1 MNSFPPKRVAVD
13 SSDAHRLAVNAS
25 WLLRLRW
32 VAVVGQLFTIGVAR
46 YVIGDSIFLL
56 PLLSIVAFTAVTNV
70 ILLPLT
76 RPLRIEEKVS
86 NYTHLRLAAVMLLDL
101 LLLTGLLF
109 FAGGPANPFALFY
122 LVNLALAAVVLPT
135 RMSWALAIVAAVC
148 FASLH
153 VQFQPI
159 QGLGNIYA
167 NSDNSNWGGIT
178 LQHEGFSVA
187 LIASAAVIVYFFTR
201 ISGELQQRES
211 ELRVAEQQQ
220 ARNERLQALATL
232 AAGAGHELAT
242 PLSTIAVVANELE
255 RHLNDSEAPDELL
268 DDVKLIRTE
277 LASCR
282 TILNRMSTDAGQ
294 AAGDELTE
302 LSIQSIV
309 EESTQG
315 LRKTGDIEIALSDDA
330 QQVTVRAPL
339 QGLAQAIR
347 GVLQNAFDASQPG
360 QSIELTAHVIDR
372 RVHLTVVD
380 HGEGM
385 PAHVLARVGEPFYTT
400 KEVGQGTGLGLFLT
414 RSVIERLGG
423 DLDVRSVENEGTAV
437 DIQLPIYQ
445 E

>member
-1 MNSFPPKRVAVD
+1 
-13 SSDAHRLAVNAS
+13 
-25 WLLRLRW
+25 
-32 VAVVGQLFTIGVAR
+32 AR
-46 YVIGDSIFLL
+46 HY
-56 PLLSIVAFTAVTNV
+56 
-70 ILLPLT
+70 
-76 RPLRIEEKVS
+76 
-86 NYTHLRLAAVMLLDL
+86 H
-101 LLLTGLLF
+101 
-109 FAGGPANPFALFY
+109 
-122 LVNLALAAVVLPT
+122 
-135 RMSWALAIVAAVC
+135 
-148 FASLH
+148 
-153 VQFQPI
+153 
-159 QGLGNIYA
+159 
-167 NSDNSNWGGIT
+167 
-178 LQHEGFSVA
+178 
-187 LIASAAVIVYFFTR
+187 
-201 ISGELQQRES
+201 
-211 ELRVAEQQQ
+211 
-220 ARNERLQALATL
+220 
-232 AAGAGHELAT
+232 
-242 PLSTIAVVANELE
+242 
-255 RHLNDSEAPDELL
+255 DSEAPDELL

>member
-1 MNSFPPKRVAVD
+1 MNAFPPPRVAVD
-13 SSDAHRLAVNAS
+13 FSDAHRLAVNAS

-32 VAVVGQLFTIGVAR
+32 VAVVGQLLTIGVAR
-46 YVIGDSIFLL
+46 CLIGDSIFVL
-56 PLLSIVAFTAVTNV
+56 PLLSIVAFTAITNL
-70 ILLPLT
+70 ILLPLS

-86 NYTHLRLAAVMLLDL
+86 NYTRLRLAAVMLLDL

-122 LVNLALAAVVLPT
+122 LVNLALAAVVLPA
-135 RMSWALAIVAAVC
+135 RMSWVLALVAALC
-148 FASLH
+148 FAVLH
-153 VQFQPI
+153 LKFQPI
-159 QGLGNIYA
+159 PGLGNIYA
-167 NSDNSNWGGIT
+167 NSSNSNWGGIT

-187 LIASAAVIVYFFTR
+187 LIASATVIVYFFTR
-201 ISGELQQRES
+201 ISGELRQREN

-255 RHLNDSEAPDELL
+255 RHLNDSDAPNELL
-268 DDVKLIRTE
+268 DDVRLIRTE

-294 AAGDELTE
+294 AAGDELTD
-302 LSIQSIV
+302 LTIQSIV
-309 EESTQG
+309 DESVQG
-315 LRKTGDIEIALSDDA
+315 LRKIGNIEVNVSSEA
-330 QQVTVRAPL
+330 QAVTVRAPL

-347 GVLQNAFDASQPG
+347 GVLQNAFDASQSG
-360 QSIELTAHVIDR
+360 QSVKLTAEVLDN

-380 HGEGM
+380 RGEGM
-385 PAHVLARVGEPFYTT
+385 PPEVLARVGEPFFTT

-414 RSVIERLGG
+414 RTVIERLGG
-423 DLDVRSVENEGTAV
+423 NVEVQSSEGEGTAV
-437 DIQLPIYQ
+437 DIQLPIIA
-445 E
+445 

>member
-1 MNSFPPKRVAVD
+1 MNAFPPQRVAVD
-13 SSDAHRLAVNAS
+13 FSDAHRLAVNAS

-32 VAVVGQLFTIGVAR
+32 VAVVGQLLTIGVAR
-46 YVIGDSIFLL
+46 CLIGDSIFVL
-56 PLLSIVAFTAVTNV
+56 PLLSIVAFTAITNL
-70 ILLPLT
+70 ILLPLS

-86 NYTHLRLAAVMLLDL
+86 NYTRLRLAAVMLLDL

-122 LVNLALAAVVLPT
+122 LVNLALAAVVLPA
-135 RMSWALAIVAAVC
+135 RMSWVLALVAALC
-148 FASLH
+148 FAVLH
-153 VQFQPI
+153 LKFQPI
-159 QGLGNIYA
+159 PGLGNIYA
-167 NSDNSNWGGIT
+167 NSSNSNWGGIT

-187 LIASAAVIVYFFTR
+187 LIASATVIVYFFTR
-201 ISGELQQRES
+201 ISGELRQREN

-255 RHLNDSEAPDELL
+255 RHLNDSDAPNELL
-268 DDVKLIRTE
+268 DDVRLIRTE

-294 AAGDELTE
+294 AAGDELTD
-302 LSIQSIV
+302 LTIQSIV
-309 EESTQG
+309 DESVQG
-315 LRKTGDIEIALSDDA
+315 LRKIGNIEVNVSSEA
-330 QQVTVRAPL
+330 QAVTVRAPL

-347 GVLQNAFDASQPG
+347 GVLQNAFDASQSG
-360 QSIELTAHVIDR
+360 QSVKLTAEVLDN

-380 HGEGM
+380 RGEGM
-385 PAHVLARVGEPFYTT
+385 PPEVLARVGEPFFTT

-414 RSVIERLGG
+414 RTVIERLGG
-423 DLDVRSVENEGTAV
+423 NVEVQSSEGEGTAV
-437 DIQLPIYQ
+437 DIQLPIIA
-445 E
+445 